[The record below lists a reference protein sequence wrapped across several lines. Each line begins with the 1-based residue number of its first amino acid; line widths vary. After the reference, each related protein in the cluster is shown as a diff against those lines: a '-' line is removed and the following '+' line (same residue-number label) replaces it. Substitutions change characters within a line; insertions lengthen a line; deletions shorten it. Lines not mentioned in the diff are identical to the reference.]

1 MVAQPAAAA
10 GRPGLHWRMKLYTK
24 TGDDG
29 TTGLY
34 GGSRT
39 RKDDARVEA
48 YGSVDELNAV
58 LGVARSFVDDVEI
71 DKLLAAVQHALFDV
85 GADLATPGDAP
96 QRAHLSLID
105 EADVAVLEAAID
117 RFDGELEP
125 LRQFVLPGGH
135 VSSATVHHARAV
147 ARRAERAAV
156 RLSNEASDV
165 NAAVIVYLNR
175 LSDLLFVLAR
185 LLNAHHGVSESRL
198 LVQRRQ
204 RA

>member
-1 MVAQPAAAA
+1 MATQCAVFA
-10 GRPGLHWRMKLYTK
+10 GHAGLDCGMKLYTK

-48 YGSVDELNAV
+48 YGSVDELNAA

-71 DKLLAAVQHALFDV
+71 DKLLSGLQHALFDV

-125 LRQFVLPGGH
+125 LRQFIVPGGH
-135 VSSATVHHARAV
+135 VSSATVHQARAV

-156 RLSNEASDV
+156 RLAHEADDV
-165 NAAVIVYLNR
+165 NTTVLVYLNR

-185 LLNAHHGVSESRL
+185 LLNAHHGVSETRL

-204 RA
+204 RD

>member
-1 MVAQPAAAA
+1 
-10 GRPGLHWRMKLYTK
+10 MKLYTK

-39 RKDDARVEA
+39 RKDDVRVEA
-48 YGSVDELNAV
+48 YGSVDELNAA
-58 LGVARSFVDDVEI
+58 LGLARSFVDDVEV
-71 DKLLAAVQHALFDV
+71 DKLLAGLQHALFDV

-105 EADVAVLEAAID
+105 ADDVAVLEAAID
-117 RFDGELEP
+117 RFDADLEP
-125 LRQFVLPGGH
+125 LKQFILPGGH
-135 VSSATVHHARAV
+135 VASAALHHARAV

-156 RLSNEASDV
+156 RLAHDAGDV
-165 NAAVIVYLNR
+165 NETVVVYLNR

-185 LLNAHHGVSESRL
+185 VINALHGVSESRL

-204 RA
+204 RG